1 MSATVSIFFFSQ
13 GAGSGVIVV
22 AKFNYEPSR
31 DDELELFKGQQVLVL
46 EQSEDAWWRGRNE
59 ESGQDGW
66 FPSNYV
72 EPVIIFAGHRDS
84 GNRLDILNFRIKC

>member
-1 MSATVSIFFFSQ
+1 M
-13 GAGSGVIVV
+13 

-59 ESGQDGW
+59 ESGHDGW

-72 EPVIIFAGHRDS
+72 EPVNH
-84 GNRLDILNFRIKC
+84 LLYE